1 MNSHLNIF
9 KTYTATDREHQ
20 LENDLTRA
28 LAICFQEDP
37 LFFHKILEDMFSSTL
52 YWPCCISP

>member
-20 LENDLTRA
+20 LENDLA
-28 LAICFQEDP
+28 LLHNQKKP
-37 LFFHKILEDMFSSTL
+37 Q
-52 YWPCCISP
+52 